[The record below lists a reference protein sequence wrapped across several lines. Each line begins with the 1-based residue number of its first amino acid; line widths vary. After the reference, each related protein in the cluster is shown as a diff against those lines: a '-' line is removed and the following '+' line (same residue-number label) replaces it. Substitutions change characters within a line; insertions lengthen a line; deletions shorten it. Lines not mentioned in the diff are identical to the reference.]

1 MATFTLSGLLRRI
14 RGNYATIPNYLEME
28 LRYMDAGERGPKAPT
43 LGQGTPG
50 YHSHVIYIVMSS
62 ITTSIIVTPSR
73 RSVERTCD
81 DLAIV
86 VLVAVGLIASLTFR
100 DYGLGW
106 DDYTHAEYAD
116 LLLRM
121 YGSGFKDTGALSFA
135 NLYMYGGGFDMAAAL
150 LHKVIPLELFETR
163 RLLGAI
169 VGLIGLAV
177 TWRLGRRVGGPLAGL
192 AALLLLALCPT
203 FYGHMFMNPKDAP
216 FAVAMVI
223 LTLGLVRLAE
233 EYPQPSPRTIL
244 IVGLGAGLSIGSRI
258 LGGLGLIYAL
268 VGFVPLLAAE
278 VRNQGAREATR
289 RFIHV
294 AYVLLP
300 SLILGYLIMGLIW
313 PWSIMEPGNPFGA
326 LNYFSHFFEKPWK
339 EMFDGALVSVP
350 DMPWSYLPTL
360 FALQLPE
367 VLLGLAI
374 VGAVGA
380 LVALTRGDVPARRK
394 TILLIV
400 TLAATLPLATAMAKR
415 PALYNGIR
423 HFIFVIPPMTVLA
436 GTAFAWGMDWLK
448 ENRRHWQPAAVAI
461 FAFGLLLPLSEM
473 IRLHPY
479 EYTHFNHIAGTVRG
493 ADDLYM
499 LDYWGLAL
507 KQASDGLREQ
517 LAERQEAAPAGRK
530 WKVAVCGPQRPA
542 QVALGPDFTI
552 GWDSHA
558 ADFAMTLG
566 EFYCKGLLAPV
577 MVEIKRDDVVF
588 ARVYD
593 IRGRS
598 ISSLLAIP
606 AP

>member
-1 MATFTLSGLLRRI
+1 
-14 RGNYATIPNYLEME
+14 
-28 LRYMDAGERGPKAPT
+28 
-43 LGQGTPG
+43 
-50 YHSHVIYIVMSS
+50 MSS
-62 ITTSIIVTPSR
+62 ITTSAIETPAR
-73 RSVERTCD
+73 RSVEKTCD
-81 DLAIV
+81 DLALLALGVIA
-86 VLVAVGLIASLTFR
+86 LVAGLTFR

-121 YGSGFKDTGALSFA
+121 YESGFKDTGALSFA

-150 LHKVIPLELFETR
+150 LHKIIPLELFETR
-163 RLLGAI
+163 RLLGAV
-169 VGLIGLAV
+169 VGVIGLAV
-177 TWRLGRRVGGPLAGL
+177 TWRLARRIGGPVAGL

-223 LTLGLVRLAE
+223 LIMGLVRLIE
-233 EYPQPSPRTIL
+233 EYPAPSPRTIL
-244 IVGLGAGLSIGSRI
+244 IVGFGAGLSIGCRV
-258 LGGLGLIYAL
+258 LGGLALIYA
-268 VGFVPLLAAE
+268 VIGFTPLWIE
-278 VRNQGAREATR
+278 EFRQQGPREAAH
-289 RFIHV
+289 RFAHV
-294 AYVLLP
+294 LYVLVPGLVF
-300 SLILGYLIMGLIW
+300 GYLVMGLIW
-313 PWSIMEPGNPFGA
+313 PWSIMEPGHPLEA
-326 LNYFSHFFEKPWK
+326 VTYFSHFFEKPWK

-367 VLLGLAI
+367 VLLVLLIA
-374 VGAVGA
+374 AVVTT
-380 LVALTRGDVPARRK
+380 LSSLSREEVPARRK
-394 TILLIV
+394 SIMLLLTVAAMLPLLIAIV
-400 TLAATLPLATAMAKR
+400 KR

-436 GTAFAWGMDWLK
+436 GVAFARGIEWLGK
-448 ENRRHWQPAAVAI
+448 NRRAWQPAAVAV
-461 FAFGLLLPLSEM
+461 FAFGLLLPLGEM

-479 EYTHFNHIAGTVRG
+479 QYTHFNHIAGTVRT
-493 ADDLYM
+493 ADNYFM

-517 LAERQEAAPAGRK
+517 LTERQEAPPQHRK

-552 GWDSHA
+552 GWDSNA

-566 EFYCKGLLAPV
+566 EFYCKGLNAPV

>member
-1 MATFTLSGLLRRI
+1 
-14 RGNYATIPNYLEME
+14 
-28 LRYMDAGERGPKAPT
+28 
-43 LGQGTPG
+43 
-50 YHSHVIYIVMSS
+50 MSS
-62 ITTSIIVTPSR
+62 ITTSAIDTPNR

-81 DLAIV
+81 DLAII
-86 VLVAVGLIASLTFR
+86 VLAAVGLIASLTFR

-163 RLLGAI
+163 RLLGAV
-169 VGLIGLAV
+169 VGVIGLAV
-177 TWRLGRRVGGPLAGL
+177 TWRLGCRVGGPLAGL

-203 FYGHMFMNPKDAP
+203 YYGHMFMNPKDAP

-223 LTLGLVRLAE
+223 LMLGLVRLAE
-233 EYPQPSPRTIL
+233 EYPSPSPRTIL
-244 IVGLGAGLSIGSRI
+244 IVGLGAGLSVGSRV
-258 LGGLGLIYAL
+258 LGGLALVYAL
-268 VGFVPLLAAE
+268 VGFVPLFLE
-278 VRNQGAREATR
+278 EIHTHNTREAAR

-294 AYVLLP
+294 VYVLLP
-300 SLILGYLIMGLIW
+300 GLVLGYLVMGLIW
-313 PWSIMEPGNPFGA
+313 PWSIMEPDNPFRA
-326 LNYFSHFFEKPWK
+326 LTYFSHFFEKPWK

-367 VLLGLAI
+367 VLLGLSI
-374 VGAVGA
+374 VAVAGTFMS
-380 LVALTRGDVPARRK
+380 LSRKDVPASRK
-394 TILLIV
+394 TVFLML
-400 TLAATLPLATAMAKR
+400 TLAATLPLVVAMVKR

-436 GTAFAWGMDWLK
+436 GVAFSWGMNWLK
-448 ENRRHWQPAAVAI
+448 ENRRSWQPAAVAV
-461 FAFGLLLPLSEM
+461 FSFGLLLPLAEM

-479 EYTHFNHIAGTVRG
+479 QYTHFNHIAGTVRG
-493 ADDLYM
+493 ADDLFM

-507 KQASDGLREQ
+507 KQASDGLRDE
-517 LAERQEAAPAGRK
+517 LIERQEAPPHGRK

-566 EFYCKGLLAPV
+566 EFYCKGLTAPV

>member
-1 MATFTLSGLLRRI
+1 
-14 RGNYATIPNYLEME
+14 
-28 LRYMDAGERGPKAPT
+28 
-43 LGQGTPG
+43 
-50 YHSHVIYIVMSS
+50 MSS
-62 ITTSIIVTPSR
+62 ITTSVIDTPSR

-81 DLAIV
+81 DLAIF
-86 VLVAVGLIASLTFR
+86 VLAAVALVASLTFR

-121 YGSGFKDTGALSFA
+121 YGSGFKDAGALSFA

-163 RLLGAI
+163 RLLGAA
-169 VGLIGLAV
+169 VGVIGLAV

-192 AALLLLALCPT
+192 VALLLLALCPT

-223 LTLGLVRLAE
+223 LMLGLVRLAE
-233 EYPQPSPRTIL
+233 EYPQPSPRTVL
-244 IVGLGAGLSIGSRI
+244 IVGLGAGLSIGSRV
-258 LGGLGLIYAL
+258 LGGLALVYAL
-268 VGFVPLLAAE
+268 VGFVPLFLE
-278 VRNQGAREATR
+278 EIHTHSAREAAHR
-289 RFIHV
+289 LLHV
-294 AYVLLP
+294 VYVLVP
-300 SLILGYLIMGLIW
+300 GLILGYLAMGLIW
-313 PWSIMEPGNPFGA
+313 PWSIMQPGNPLQA
-326 LNYFSHFFEKPWK
+326 VTYFSHFFEKPWK

-367 VLLGLAI
+367 VLLGLLTAGV
-374 VGAVGA
+374 VGTFMS
-380 LVALTRGDVPARRK
+380 LSRSDVPGRRK
-394 TILLIV
+394 TILLML
-400 TLAATLPLATAMAKR
+400 TLAATLPLLIAMLKR

-436 GTAFAWGMDWLK
+436 GTAFARGMTWLK
-448 ENRRHWQPAAVAI
+448 ENRRSWQPAAMAV
-461 FAFGLLLPLSEM
+461 FSFGLLLPLGEM

-479 EYTHFNHIAGTVRG
+479 QYTHFNHIAGTVRA

-507 KQASDGLREQ
+507 KQASDGLREEIN
-517 LAERQEAAPAGRK
+517 ERQEVPPHGRK

-566 EFYCKGLLAPV
+566 EFYCKGLTAPV
-577 MVEIKRDDVVF
+577 LVEIKRDDVVF

-598 ISSLLAIP
+598 ISSLLSIP

>member
-1 MATFTLSGLLRRI
+1 
-14 RGNYATIPNYLEME
+14 
-28 LRYMDAGERGPKAPT
+28 
-43 LGQGTPG
+43 
-50 YHSHVIYIVMSS
+50 MSS
-62 ITTSIIVTPSR
+62 ITTSAIDTPAR
-73 RSVERTCD
+73 RSVEKTCD
-81 DLAIV
+81 DLALIV
-86 VLVAVGLIASLTFR
+86 LGAVALIAGLTFR

-163 RLLGAI
+163 RLVGAI
-169 VGLIGLAV
+169 VGVIGLAV
-177 TWRLGRRVGGPLAGL
+177 TWRLARRVGGPVAGL

-223 LTLGLVRLAE
+223 LILGLVRLVE
-233 EYPQPSPRTIL
+233 EYPAPSPRTIL
-244 IVGLGAGLSIGSRI
+244 IVGLGAGLSIGCRV
-258 LGGLGLIYAL
+258 LGGLAL
-268 VGFVPLLAAE
+268 VYAVVGFLPLGIE
-278 VRNQGAREATR
+278 EFRKQGAREATH
-289 RFIHV
+289 RFAHV
-294 AYVLLP
+294 VYVLLP
-300 SLILGYLIMGLIW
+300 GLVFGYLVMGLIW
-313 PWSIMEPGNPFGA
+313 PWSIMEPGHPLEA
-326 LNYFSHFFEKPWK
+326 VTYFSHFFEKPWK

-367 VLLGLAI
+367 VLLFLLIA
-374 VGAVGA
+374 AV
-380 LVALTRGDVPARRK
+380 VITLTSLSRDDVPAKRK
-394 TILLIV
+394 TIMLML
-400 TLAATLPLATAMAKR
+400 TLAAMLPLVIAMVKR

-436 GTAFAWGMDWLK
+436 GVAFARGMDWLG
-448 ENRRHWQPAAVAI
+448 EQRRAWQPAAVAV

-479 EYTHFNHIAGTVRG
+479 QYTHFNHIAGTVRT
-493 ADDLYM
+493 ADNYFM

-517 LAERQEAAPAGRK
+517 LAERQEVPPQNRK

-552 GWDSHA
+552 GWDSNA

-566 EFYCKGLLAPV
+566 EFYCKGLAAPV

>member
-1 MATFTLSGLLRRI
+1 
-14 RGNYATIPNYLEME
+14 
-28 LRYMDAGERGPKAPT
+28 
-43 LGQGTPG
+43 
-50 YHSHVIYIVMSS
+50 MSS
-62 ITTSIIVTPSR
+62 ITTLALDTPSR
-73 RSVERTCD
+73 RSIERTCD
-81 DLAIV
+81 DAAIL
-86 VLVAVGLIASLTFR
+86 VLVAVGLVASFTFR

-121 YGSGFKDTGALSFA
+121 YGSGFRDTAALSFA

-169 VGLIGLAV
+169 VGIIGLAV
-177 TWRLGRRVGGPLAGL
+177 TWRLARRIGGARAGL

-203 FYGHMFMNPKDAP
+203 FYGHIFMNPKDAP

-223 LTLGLVRLAE
+223 LMLGLVRLAE
-233 EYPQPSPRTIL
+233 EYPHPSPRTVL
-244 IVGLGAGLSIGSRI
+244 IAGLGAGLSIGSRI
-258 LGGLGLIYAL
+258 LGGLALIYAL
-268 VGFVPLLAAE
+268 AGFVPMLIE
-278 VRNQGAREATR
+278 EIRTHGTREAAR
-289 RFIHV
+289 RFV
-294 AYVLLP
+294 QMTYSLLP
-300 SLILGYLIMGLIW
+300 GLILGYLIMGLIW
-313 PWSIMEPGNPFGA
+313 PWSIMEPGHPFQA
-326 LNYFSHFFEKPWK
+326 ATYFSHFFEKPWK
-339 EMFDGALVSVP
+339 EMFDGAIVSVP

-367 VLLGLAI
+367 ILLALTIAAI
-374 VGAVGA
+374 VATILA
-380 LVALTRGDVPARRK
+380 LPRSDVPARRK
-394 TILLIV
+394 AILVML
-400 TLAATLPLATAMAKR
+400 TLAALLPIAIAILKR

-436 GTAFAWGMDWLK
+436 GVAFARAMDWLK
-448 ENRRHWQPAAVAI
+448 ENRRSWQPVALAA
-461 FAFGLLLPLSEM
+461 FAFGLLLPLGEM

-479 EYTHFNHIAGTVRG
+479 QYTHFNHIAGTVRG
-493 ADDLYM
+493 ADDRYM

-507 KQASDGLREQ
+507 KQASDNLRET
-517 LAERQEAAPAGRK
+517 LDEKHETPPHGRK

-542 QVALGPDFTI
+542 QVALGTDFTI

-566 EFYCKGLLAPV
+566 EFYCKGLTAPV

-598 ISSLLAIP
+598 ISSLLSIP
-606 AP
+606 PP

>member
-1 MATFTLSGLLRRI
+1 MT
-14 RGNYATIPNYLEME
+14 
-28 LRYMDAGERGPKAPT
+28 
-43 LGQGTPG
+43 
-50 YHSHVIYIVMSS
+50 S
-62 ITTSIIVTPSR
+62 ITTSVIDTPLR

-81 DLAIV
+81 DLAML
-86 VLVAVGLIASLTFR
+86 VLAAVAVIAGLTFR

-121 YGSGFKDTGALSFA
+121 FGSGFKDTAALSFA
-135 NLYMYGGGFDMAAAL
+135 NLYMYGGGFDMVAAL

-169 VGLIGLAV
+169 VGVIGLAV
-177 TWRLGRRVGGPLAGL
+177 TWRLGRRIGGPLAGL
-192 AALLLLALCPT
+192 ASLLLLALCPI

-216 FAVAMVI
+216 FAVAMII
-223 LTLGLVRLAE
+223 LMLGLVRLAE
-233 EYPQPSPRTIL
+233 EYPQPSPRTVL
-244 IVGLGAGLSIGSRI
+244 IVGLGAGLSLGCRI
-258 LGGLGLIYAL
+258 LGGLAL
-268 VGFVPLLAAE
+268 VYAVLGFIPLFLE
-278 VRNQGAREATR
+278 ELRTEGLRETVR
-289 RFIHV
+289 RFAHV
-294 AYVLLP
+294 VYVLLP
-300 SLILGYLIMGLIW
+300 GLVLGYLVMGLIW
-313 PWSIMEPGNPFGA
+313 PWSIMEPGNPFEA
-326 LNYFSHFFEKPWK
+326 LTYFSHFFEKPWK
-339 EMFDGALVSVP
+339 EMFDGAIVSVP

-367 VLLGLAI
+367 VMLVLTA
-374 VGAVGA
+374 GAVFSTFA
-380 LVALTRGDVPARRK
+380 MLPRRGVPARRK
-394 TILLIV
+394 TILLML
-400 TLAATLPLATAMAKR
+400 TLAATLPLVIAMVKR

-423 HFIFVIPPMTVLA
+423 HFVFVIPPMAVL
-436 GTAFAWGMDWLK
+436 GGVAFAWAMERLRA
-448 ENRRHWQPAAVAI
+448 NHRTWQPVVLAT
-461 FAFGLLLPLSEM
+461 FCFGLALSLAEM

-479 EYTHFNHIAGTVRG
+479 QYTHFNHIAGTVRG
-493 ADDLYM
+493 ADDRFM

-517 LAERQEAAPAGRK
+517 LVERQEVPPSNRK

-552 GWDSHA
+552 GWDSNA

-566 EFYCKGLLAPV
+566 EFYCKGLTAPV

-593 IRGRS
+593 IRGRG
-598 ISSLLAIP
+598 ISSLLSIP

>member
-1 MATFTLSGLLRRI
+1 
-14 RGNYATIPNYLEME
+14 
-28 LRYMDAGERGPKAPT
+28 
-43 LGQGTPG
+43 
-50 YHSHVIYIVMSS
+50 MSS
-62 ITTSIIVTPSR
+62 ITTSAAVTPSR

-81 DLAIV
+81 DLAIL
-86 VLVAVGLIASLTFR
+86 VLAAVGLIASLTFR

-121 YGSGFKDTGALSFA
+121 YGSGFTNTDALSFA

-150 LHKVIPLELFETR
+150 LHKIIPLELFETR
-163 RLLGAI
+163 RLLGAV
-169 VGLIGLAV
+169 VGVIGLAV

-216 FAVAMVI
+216 FAVAMAV
-223 LTLGLVRLAE
+223 LMLGLVRLAG
-233 EYPQPSPRTIL
+233 EYPSPSPRTVL

-258 LGGLGLIYAL
+258 LGGLALVYAM
-268 VGFVPLLAAE
+268 VGFVPLLLE
-278 VRNQGAREATR
+278 EIRTHGAREAIR
-289 RFIHV
+289 RFV
-294 AYVLLP
+294 GLLYVLLP
-300 SLILGYLIMGLIW
+300 GLILGYLVMGLFW
-313 PWSIMEPGNPFGA
+313 PWSIMEPGNPFQA
-326 LNYFSHFFEKPWK
+326 LTYFSHFFEKPWK

-367 VLLGLAI
+367 VLLGLSIAGV
-374 VGAVGA
+374 VGTFMA
-380 LVALTRGDVPARRK
+380 LPRSDVSARRK
-394 TILLIV
+394 TILLML
-400 TLAATLPLATAMAKR
+400 TSAATLPLIVAMVKR

-423 HFIFVIPPMTVLA
+423 HFIFVIPPMAVLA
-436 GTAFAWGMDWLK
+436 GNAFAWGMTWLK
-448 ENRRHWQPAAVAI
+448 EHRRHWQPAAMAA
-461 FAFGLLLPLSEM
+461 FAFGLLLPVGEM

-479 EYTHFNHIAGTVRG
+479 QYTHFNYIAGTVRG
-493 ADDLYM
+493 ADYRYM

-507 KQASDGLREQ
+507 KQASDGLREE
-517 LAERQEAAPAGRK
+517 LAERQETPPNGRK
-530 WKVAVCGPQRPA
+530 WTVAVCGPQRPA

-566 EFYCKGLLAPV
+566 EFYCKGLTAPV

>member
-1 MATFTLSGLLRRI
+1 
-14 RGNYATIPNYLEME
+14 
-28 LRYMDAGERGPKAPT
+28 
-43 LGQGTPG
+43 
-50 YHSHVIYIVMSS
+50 MSA
-62 ITTSIIVTPSR
+62 ITTSAIEAPTR
-73 RSVERTCD
+73 RSVERTYD
-81 DLAIV
+81 DLAFF
-86 VLVAVGLIASLTFR
+86 VLAAVGLIAGLTFR

-121 YGSGFKDTGALSFA
+121 YGSGFRDTGALSFA

-150 LHKVIPLELFETR
+150 LHKILPLELFETR
-163 RLLGAI
+163 RLLGAS

-177 TWRLGRRVGGPLAGL
+177 TWRLARRIGGPLAGL

-216 FAVAMVI
+216 FAVAMII
-223 LTLGLVRLAE
+223 LMMGLVRLAG
-233 EYPQPSPRTIL
+233 EYPAPSPRTVL
-244 IVGLGAGLSIGSRI
+244 IVGLGAGLSIGSRV
-258 LGGLGLIYAL
+258 LGGMALLYAL
-268 VGFVPLLAAE
+268 IGFMPLFLE
-278 VRNQGAREATR
+278 EIRTQGKREALR
-289 RFIHV
+289 RLLHLV
-294 AYVLLP
+294 YVLLP
-300 SLILGYLIMGLIW
+300 GLVLGYLIMGLIW
-313 PWSIMEPGNPFGA
+313 PWSIIEPGHPFQA
-326 LNYFSHFFEKPWK
+326 VTYFSHFFEKPWK

-367 VLLGLAI
+367 VLL
-374 VGAVGA
+374 A
-380 LVALTRGDVPARRK
+380 LFAAGVIGTFMALTRGNVPARRK
-394 TILLIV
+394 TIFLML
-400 TLAATLPLATAMAKR
+400 TLAGTLPLVIAMVKR

-423 HFIFVIPPMTVLA
+423 HFIFVIPPMAVLA
-436 GTAFAWGMDWLK
+436 GVAFANGMNWLK
-448 ENRRHWQPAAVAI
+448 DNRVSWQPVALAI
-461 FAFGLLLPLSEM
+461 FTFGLMLPLAEM

-479 EYTHFNHIAGTVRG
+479 QYTHFNYIAGTVRG
-493 ADDLYM
+493 ADARFM
-499 LDYWGLAL
+499 LDYWGLAF
-507 KQASDGLREQ
+507 KQASDSLREQ
-517 LAERQEAAPAGRK
+517 LAERQEVPPRGRK

-566 EFYCKGLLAPV
+566 EFYCKGLTAPL
-577 MVEIKRDDVVF
+577 MVEIRRDDVVF

-598 ISSLLAIP
+598 ISSLLSIP

>member
-1 MATFTLSGLLRRI
+1 
-14 RGNYATIPNYLEME
+14 
-28 LRYMDAGERGPKAPT
+28 
-43 LGQGTPG
+43 
-50 YHSHVIYIVMSS
+50 MSS
-62 ITTSIIVTPSR
+62 ITTSAIETPSR
-73 RSVERTCD
+73 RSVERTFD
-81 DLAIV
+81 DLALC
-86 VLVAVGLIASLTFR
+86 VLLAVGLIAGLTFR

-116 LLLRM
+116 LLLKM

-169 VGLIGLAV
+169 VGVIGLAV

-192 AALLLLALCPT
+192 VALLLLALCPT

-216 FAVAMVI
+216 FAVAMAV
-223 LTLGLVRLAE
+223 LMLGLVRLAE
-233 EYPQPSPRTIL
+233 EYPQASPRTIL
-244 IVGLGAGLSIGSRI
+244 IIGLGSGLSIGSRI
-258 LGGLGLIYAL
+258 LGGLALVYAL
-268 VGFVPLLAAE
+268 IGFLPLFIEE
-278 VRNQGAREATR
+278 VRKQGARAAIG
-289 RFIHV
+289 RFVHV
-294 AYVLLP
+294 LYTLLP
-300 SLILGYLIMGLIW
+300 GLVLGYLIMGLIW
-313 PWSIMEPGNPFGA
+313 PWSIIELGNPFHA
-326 LNYFSHFFEKPWK
+326 LTYFSHFFEKPWK

-367 VLLGLAI
+367 VLLVLSLAGVVGTFI
-374 VGAVGA
+374 V
-380 LVALTRGDVPARRK
+380 LPRSDVTARRM
-394 TILLIV
+394 TILLML
-400 TLAATLPLATAMAKR
+400 TLAAAMPIAIAIVKR

-436 GTAFAWGMDWLK
+436 GLTFEWIMRWLK
-448 ENRRHWQPAAVAI
+448 DNRRSWQPAVLAV
-461 FAFGLLLPLSEM
+461 FVFGLLLPLGEM

-479 EYTHFNHIAGTVRG
+479 QYTHFNHLAGTVRG
-493 ADDLYM
+493 ADDRFM
-499 LDYWGLAL
+499 LDYWGLAF
-507 KQASDGLREQ
+507 KQASDDLRDQ
-517 LAERQEAAPAGRK
+517 LEEKHEVPPKGRK

-566 EFYCKGLLAPV
+566 EFYCKGLSAPV

-598 ISSLLAIP
+598 ISSLLSIP

>member
-1 MATFTLSGLLRRI
+1 
-14 RGNYATIPNYLEME
+14 
-28 LRYMDAGERGPKAPT
+28 
-43 LGQGTPG
+43 
-50 YHSHVIYIVMSS
+50 MSS
-62 ITTSIIVTPSR
+62 ITTSTIDTPTR

-81 DLAIV
+81 DLALIV
-86 VLVAVGLIASLTFR
+86 LAAVGLVASLTFR

-121 YGSGFKDTGALSFA
+121 YGSGFKDTSALSFA

-150 LHKVIPLELFETR
+150 LHKFIPLELFETR
-163 RLLGAI
+163 RLLGAV

-192 AALLLLALCPT
+192 VALLLLLLCPT
-203 FYGHMFMNPKDAP
+203 YYGHMFMNPKDAP

-223 LTLGLVRLAE
+223 LMLGLVRLAE
-233 EYPQPSPRTIL
+233 EYPAPSPRTIL
-244 IVGLGAGLSIGSRI
+244 IVGVGAGLSLGSRV
-258 LGGLGLIYAL
+258 LGGLALVYAV
-268 VGFVPLLAAE
+268 VGFVPLFLEEA
-278 VRNQGAREATR
+278 RTYGARGAAK
-289 RFIHV
+289 RFGHV
-294 AYVLLP
+294 VYVLLP
-300 SLILGYLIMGLIW
+300 SLVLGYLIMGLIW
-313 PWSIMEPGNPFGA
+313 PWSVIELGNPFRA
-326 LNYFSHFFEKPWK
+326 LTYFSCFFEKPWK

-367 VLLGLAI
+367 VLLALFIAG
-374 VGAVGA
+374 VGGT
-380 LVALTRGDVPARRK
+380 LVSLSRRDVSARRK
-394 TILLIV
+394 TILLML
-400 TLAATLPLATAMAKR
+400 TSAATLPLLIAIVKR

-436 GTAFAWGMDWLK
+436 GVAFASGMNWLK
-448 ENRRHWQPAAVAI
+448 ENRRSWQPAAVAV
-461 FAFGLLLPLSEM
+461 FTFGLLLPLSEM

-479 EYTHFNHIAGTVRG
+479 QYTHFNHIAGTVRA

-499 LDYWGLAL
+499 LDYWGLAF
-507 KQASDGLREQ
+507 KQASDGLRDE
-517 LAERQEAAPAGRK
+517 LAERQESPPLGRK

-566 EFYCKGLLAPV
+566 EFYCKGLTAPV

>member
-1 MATFTLSGLLRRI
+1 
-14 RGNYATIPNYLEME
+14 
-28 LRYMDAGERGPKAPT
+28 
-43 LGQGTPG
+43 
-50 YHSHVIYIVMSS
+50 MSS
-62 ITTSIIVTPSR
+62 ITTSAIDTPAR

-81 DLAIV
+81 DLAV
-86 VLVAVGLIASLTFR
+86 FVLAVVAVVAGLTFR

-121 YGSGFKDTGALSFA
+121 FGSGFKDTGALSFA

-169 VGLIGLAV
+169 VGVIGLAV

-192 AALLLLALCPT
+192 ATLLLLALCPI

-223 LTLGLVRLAE
+223 LMMGLVRLAE

-258 LGGLGLIYAL
+258 LGGLALIYAL
-268 VGFVPLLAAE
+268 VGFVPLFVHGIRSL
-278 VRNQGAREATR
+278 GTREALH
-289 RFIHV
+289 RFVHV
-294 AYVLLP
+294 LYVLLP
-300 SLILGYLIMGLIW
+300 GLVLGYLIMGLIW
-313 PWSIMEPGNPFGA
+313 PWSIIEPDNPFHA
-326 LNYFSHFFEKPWK
+326 LTYFSHFFEKPWK

-367 VLLGLAI
+367 VLLALAI
-374 VGAVGA
+374 AGVIGTFVV
-380 LVALTRGDVPARRK
+380 LPRGDVTARRK
-394 TILLIV
+394 TILLML
-400 TLAATLPLATAMAKR
+400 TLAATLPLEVAIVKR

-436 GTAFAWGMDWLK
+436 GLAFAWAMNWLK
-448 ENRRHWQPAAVAI
+448 ENRRSWQPAAVAV
-461 FAFGLLLPLSEM
+461 FSFGLLLSLGEM

-479 EYTHFNHIAGTVRG
+479 QYTHFNHIAGTVRA
-493 ADDLYM
+493 ADDRYM

-517 LAERQEAAPAGRK
+517 LDEKQELPPKGRK

-566 EFYCKGLLAPV
+566 EFYCKGLTAPV

>member
-1 MATFTLSGLLRRI
+1 
-14 RGNYATIPNYLEME
+14 
-28 LRYMDAGERGPKAPT
+28 
-43 LGQGTPG
+43 
-50 YHSHVIYIVMSS
+50 MSS
-62 ITTSIIVTPSR
+62 ITTSGIDLPLR

-81 DLAIV
+81 DLAIFVLAV
-86 VLVAVGLIASLTFR
+86 VSLIAGFTFR

-135 NLYMYGGGFDMAAAL
+135 NLFMYGGGFDMAAAL
-150 LHKVIPLELFETR
+150 LHKIIPLELFETR

-169 VGLIGLAV
+169 VGVIGLAV
-177 TWRLGRRVGGPLAGL
+177 TWRLGRRIGGPLAGL

-223 LTLGLVRLAE
+223 LMLGLVRLAE
-233 EYPQPSPRTIL
+233 EYPSPSPRTIL

-258 LGGLGLIYAL
+258 LGGLALLYA
-268 VGFVPLLAAE
+268 VIGFVPLIVDDA
-278 VRNQGAREATR
+278 RSHGARQAAH
-289 RFIHV
+289 RFAHV
-294 AYVLLP
+294 VQVLLP
-300 SLILGYLIMGLIW
+300 GLILGYLVMGLIW
-313 PWSIMEPGNPFGA
+313 PWSIMEPGNPFHA
-326 LNYFSHFFEKPWK
+326 LTYFSHFFEKPWK

-367 VLLGLAI
+367 VLLGLGIAGVVI
-374 VGAVGA
+374 
-380 LVALTRGDVPARRK
+380 ALTSLSRTDTAPRRK
-394 TILLIV
+394 TILLMLM
-400 TLAATLPLATAMAKR
+400 LATTLPLLVAMVKR

-423 HFIFVIPPMTVLA
+423 HFIFVIPPMTVL
-436 GTAFAWGMDWLK
+436 GGLAFARLMDWLRV
-448 ENRRHWQPAAVAI
+448 NHRGAQAAALAV
-461 FAFGLLLPLSEM
+461 FLFGLMLPLAEM

-479 EYTHFNHIAGTVRG
+479 QYAHFNYIAGTVRA
-493 ADDLYM
+493 ADDRYM

-507 KQASDGLREQ
+507 KQASDALRDEIV
-517 LAERQEAAPAGRK
+517 ERQEAPPRGRK

-552 GWDSHA
+552 GWDSHS

-566 EFYCKGLLAPV
+566 EFYCKGLAAPLIA
-577 MVEIKRDDVVF
+577 EIKRDDVVF

>member
-1 MATFTLSGLLRRI
+1 
-14 RGNYATIPNYLEME
+14 
-28 LRYMDAGERGPKAPT
+28 
-43 LGQGTPG
+43 
-50 YHSHVIYIVMSS
+50 MSS
-62 ITTSIIVTPSR
+62 ITTSAIDTPAR
-73 RSVERTCD
+73 RSVEQTCD
-81 DLAIV
+81 DLALV
-86 VLVAVGLIASLTFR
+86 VLGAVALIAGLTFR

-116 LLLRM
+116 LLLKM
-121 YGSGFKDTGALSFA
+121 YGSGFRDTGALSFA

-169 VGLIGLAV
+169 VGVIGLAV

-192 AALLLLALCPT
+192 ATLLLLALCPT

-223 LTLGLVRLAE
+223 LIMGLVRLVE
-233 EYPQPSPRTIL
+233 EYPAPSPRTIL
-244 IVGLGAGLSIGSRI
+244 ILGFGAGLSIGCRI
-258 LGGLGLIYAL
+258 LGGLALVYAL
-268 VGFVPLLAAE
+268 VGFMPLLLDE
-278 VRNQGAREATR
+278 FHTQGPREAAH
-289 RFIHV
+289 RFAHV
-294 AYVLLP
+294 VYVLLP
-300 SLILGYLIMGLIW
+300 GLVFGYLVMGLIW
-313 PWSIMEPGNPFGA
+313 PWSIMEPGHPFEA
-326 LNYFSHFFEKPWK
+326 LTYFSHFFEKPWK

-367 VLLGLAI
+367 VLLALLIAS
-374 VGAVGA
+374 VVGA
-380 LVALTRGDVPARRK
+380 LMSMSRTDVSARRK
-394 TILLIV
+394 TILLML
-400 TLAATLPLATAMAKR
+400 TLAATLPLVIAMVKR

-423 HFIFVIPPMTVLA
+423 HFIFVIPAMTVLA
-436 GTAFAWGMDWLK
+436 GLAFANGMNWLGQK
-448 ENRRHWQPAAVAI
+448 RRSWQPVAVAV
-461 FAFGLLLPLSEM
+461 FAFGLLLPLGEM

-479 EYTHFNHIAGTVRG
+479 QYTHFNHIAGTVRA
-493 ADDLYM
+493 ADNFFM

-517 LAERQEAAPAGRK
+517 LTERQEVPPHNSK

-552 GWDSHA
+552 GWDSQS

-566 EFYCKGLLAPV
+566 EFYCKGLTAPV
-577 MVEIKRDDVVF
+577 MVEIRRDDVVF

-606 AP
+606 APQ

>member
-1 MATFTLSGLLRRI
+1 MT
-14 RGNYATIPNYLEME
+14 
-28 LRYMDAGERGPKAPT
+28 
-43 LGQGTPG
+43 
-50 YHSHVIYIVMSS
+50 S
-62 ITTSIIVTPSR
+62 ITTSAIDTPER
-73 RSVERTCD
+73 RSVDRTCD
-81 DLAIV
+81 DLAML
-86 VLVAVGLIASLTFR
+86 VLAAVAVIAGLTFR

-121 YGSGFKDTGALSFA
+121 YGSGFKDTAALSFA
-135 NLYMYGGGFDMAAAL
+135 NLYMYGGGFDMVAAL

-163 RLLGAI
+163 RLVGAI
-169 VGLIGLAV
+169 VGVIGLAV

-192 AALLLLALCPT
+192 ASLLLLALCPI

-216 FAVAMVI
+216 FAVAMIV
-223 LTLGLVRLAE
+223 LMLGLVRLAE
-233 EYPQPSPRTIL
+233 EYPQPTPRTIF

-258 LGGLGLIYAL
+258 LGGLALVYAL
-268 VGFVPLLAAE
+268 IAFVPLFLE
-278 VRNQGAREATR
+278 ELHVEGAREAVR
-289 RFIHV
+289 RFAHV
-294 AYVLLP
+294 IYVLLP
-300 SLILGYLIMGLIW
+300 GLLFGYLVMGLIW
-313 PWSIMEPGNPFGA
+313 PWSIMEPGNPFQA
-326 LNYFSHFFEKPWK
+326 LTYFSHFFEKPWK
-339 EMFDGALVSVP
+339 EMFDGAIVSVP

-367 VLLGLAI
+367 VLLVLMI
-374 VGAVGA
+374 GAVVGTFA
-380 LVALTRGDVPARRK
+380 ILPRSRVPARRK
-394 TILLIV
+394 TILLMR
-400 TLAATLPLATAMAKR
+400 TLAATLPLAIAMVKR

-423 HFIFVIPPMTVLA
+423 HFVFVIPPMAVL
-436 GTAFAWGMDWLK
+436 GGIAFAWIMERLR
-448 ENRRHWQPAAVAI
+448 EHHRAWQPVVLAV
-461 FAFGLLLPLSEM
+461 FCFGLALPLAEM

-479 EYTHFNHIAGTVRG
+479 QYTHFNYIAGTVRG
-493 ADDLYM
+493 ADDRFM

-517 LAERQEAAPAGRK
+517 LVERQEVPPRGRK

-566 EFYCKGLLAPV
+566 EFYCKGLNAPV

-598 ISSLLAIP
+598 ISSLLSIP

>member
-1 MATFTLSGLLRRI
+1 
-14 RGNYATIPNYLEME
+14 
-28 LRYMDAGERGPKAPT
+28 
-43 LGQGTPG
+43 
-50 YHSHVIYIVMSS
+50 MSS
-62 ITTSIIVTPSR
+62 ITTSAIETPAR

-81 DLAIV
+81 DLALLVLAV
-86 VLVAVGLIASLTFR
+86 VALIAGLTFH

-121 YGSGFKDTGALSFA
+121 YGSGFKDAGALSFA
-135 NLYMYGGGFDMAAAL
+135 NLYMYGGGFDMVAAL

-163 RLLGAI
+163 RLVGAI
-169 VGLIGLAV
+169 VGVIGLAV
-177 TWRLGRRVGGPLAGL
+177 TWRLGRRVGGPIAGL
-192 AALLLLALCPT
+192 AALLLLALCPIY
-203 FYGHMFMNPKDAP
+203 YGHMFMNPKDAP

-223 LTLGLVRLAE
+223 LMMGLVRLAE
-233 EYPQPSPRTIL
+233 EYPQPTPRTIL
-244 IVGLGAGLSIGSRI
+244 IVGMGAGLSLGSRV
-258 LGGLGLIYAL
+258 LGGLALVYAL
-268 VGFVPLLAAE
+268 AGFVPLMIQE
-278 VRNQGAREATR
+278 FRSQGAREAIH

-294 AYVLLP
+294 LYVLLP
-300 SLILGYLIMGLIW
+300 GLVLGYLIMGLIW
-313 PWSIMEPGNPFGA
+313 PWSIIQFDNPFHA
-326 LNYFSHFFEKPWK
+326 LTYFSHFFEKPWK

-367 VLLGLAI
+367 VLLALL
-374 VGAVGA
+374 GAGIIGTFVVLPRA
-380 LVALTRGDVPARRK
+380 DVTARRK
-394 TILLIV
+394 TILLMLM
-400 TLAATLPLATAMAKR
+400 LAATLPIAIAMVKR

-423 HFIFVIPPMTVLA
+423 HFVFVIPPMAILGGVSFAWIMNWLGNNRRSWQPVVLA
-436 GTAFAWGMDWLK
+436 VF
-448 ENRRHWQPAAVAI
+448 I
-461 FAFGLLLPLSEM
+461 FGLLLPLGEM

-479 EYTHFNHIAGTVRG
+479 QYTHFNHIAGTVRG
-493 ADDLYM
+493 ADARFM
-499 LDYWGLAL
+499 LDYWGLAF

-517 LAERQEAAPAGRK
+517 LDERQEVPPQGRK

-542 QVALGPDFTI
+542 QVALGSDFTI

-566 EFYCKGLLAPV
+566 EFYCKGLSAPV

-593 IRGRS
+593 IRGKS
-598 ISSLLAIP
+598 ISSLLSIP

>member
-1 MATFTLSGLLRRI
+1 
-14 RGNYATIPNYLEME
+14 
-28 LRYMDAGERGPKAPT
+28 
-43 LGQGTPG
+43 
-50 YHSHVIYIVMSS
+50 MSS
-62 ITTSIIVTPSR
+62 ITTSGIDLPLR

-81 DLAIV
+81 DLAILVLAV
-86 VLVAVGLIASLTFR
+86 VSLIASFTFR

-116 LLLRM
+116 LLLSM

-150 LHKVIPLELFETR
+150 LHKIIPLELFETR
-163 RLLGAI
+163 RLLGAV
-169 VGLIGLAV
+169 VGVIGLAV
-177 TWRLGRRVGGPLAGL
+177 TWRLGRRVAGPLAGL
-192 AALLLLALCPT
+192 SALLLLTLCPT

-223 LTLGLVRLAE
+223 LMLGLVRLAE
-233 EYPQPSPRTIL
+233 EYPSPSPRTIL
-244 IVGLGAGLSIGSRI
+244 IIGLGAGLSIGSRI
-258 LGGLGLIYAL
+258 LGGLALLYA
-268 VGFVPLLAAE
+268 VIGFVPLIVAE
-278 VRNQGAREATR
+278 VRSHGTRETAH
-289 RFIHV
+289 RFAHV
-294 AYVLLP
+294 VHVLLP
-300 SLILGYLIMGLIW
+300 GLILGYLVMGLIW
-313 PWSIMEPGNPFGA
+313 PWSIMEPGNPFHA
-326 LNYFSHFFEKPWK
+326 LTYFSHFFEKPWK

-367 VLLGLAI
+367 VLLGLGIAGVVIAI
-374 VGAVGA
+374 MS
-380 LVALTRGDVPARRK
+380 LSRTDISPRRK
-394 TILLIV
+394 TILLML
-400 TLAATLPLATAMAKR
+400 TLAATLPLLVAIVKR

-423 HFIFVIPPMTVLA
+423 HFIFVIPSMTVL
-436 GTAFAWGMDWLK
+436 GGVAFTWLMDWLRV
-448 ENRRHWQPAAVAI
+448 NHRGAQAAALAV
-461 FAFGLLLPLSEM
+461 FLFGLMLPLAEM

-479 EYTHFNHIAGTVRG
+479 QYAHFNYIAGTVRA
-493 ADDLYM
+493 ADDRYM

-507 KQASDGLREQ
+507 KQASDALREEII
-517 LAERQEAAPAGRK
+517 ERQEAPPHGRK

-552 GWDSHA
+552 GWDSHS

-566 EFYCKGLLAPV
+566 EFYCKGLAAPLIA
-577 MVEIKRDDVVF
+577 EIKRDDVVF

>member
-1 MATFTLSGLLRRI
+1 
-14 RGNYATIPNYLEME
+14 
-28 LRYMDAGERGPKAPT
+28 
-43 LGQGTPG
+43 
-50 YHSHVIYIVMSS
+50 MSS
-62 ITTSIIVTPSR
+62 ITTSVIDTPAR

-81 DLAIV
+81 DLALFVLGVVAIV
-86 VLVAVGLIASLTFR
+86 AGLTFR

-106 DDYTHAEYAD
+106 DDYTHAEYAE

-121 YGSGFKDTGALSFA
+121 YGTGFKDQAALSFA

-150 LHKVIPLELFETR
+150 LHKIIPLELFETR
-163 RLLGAI
+163 RLLGAV
-169 VGLIGLAV
+169 VGLVGLAV
-177 TWRLGRRVGGPLAGL
+177 TWRLARRVGGPLAGL

-203 FYGHMFMNPKDAP
+203 FYGHMFMNPKDTP
-216 FAVAMVI
+216 FAVSMVV
-223 LTLGLVRLAE
+223 LMLGLVRLAE
-233 EYPQPSPRTIL
+233 EYPQPSPRTVL
-244 IVGLGAGLSIGSRI
+244 IVGIGAGLAIGCRV
-258 LGGLGLIYAL
+258 LGGLALIYATI
-268 VGFVPLLAAE
+268 GFLPLFAQE
-278 VRNQGAREATR
+278 VRSHGGREAAH
-289 RFIHV
+289 RFAHV
-294 AYVLLP
+294 IYVLLP
-300 SLILGYLIMGLIW
+300 GLVFGYLVMGLVW
-313 PWSIMEPGNPFGA
+313 PWSIMEPANPLHA
-326 LNYFSHFFEKPWK
+326 LTYFSHFFEKPWK

-367 VLLGLAI
+367 VLLGL
-374 VGAVGA
+374 
-380 LVALTRGDVPARRK
+380 LTFGIAGTFTLLSRKDVDSRRK
-394 TILLIV
+394 SILLML
-400 TLAATLPLATAMAKR
+400 TLAATLPLVIAMVKR

-423 HFIFVIPPMTVLA
+423 HFIFVIPAMTVLA
-436 GTAFAWGMDWLK
+436 GVAFAWVMGWLGEK
-448 ENRRHWQPAAVAI
+448 RRSWQPVAVAVL
-461 FAFGLLLPLSEM
+461 AFGLLLPLGEM

-479 EYTHFNHIAGTVRG
+479 QYTHFNHIAGTVRT
-493 ADDLYM
+493 ADNLFM

-517 LAERQEAAPAGRK
+517 LDERQEAPPQGRK

-542 QVALGPDFTI
+542 QVALGPDFAI
-552 GWDSHA
+552 GWDSNA

-566 EFYCKGLLAPV
+566 EFYCKGLTAPV

>member
-1 MATFTLSGLLRRI
+1 
-14 RGNYATIPNYLEME
+14 
-28 LRYMDAGERGPKAPT
+28 
-43 LGQGTPG
+43 
-50 YHSHVIYIVMSS
+50 MSS
-62 ITTSIIVTPSR
+62 ITTSAIDTPLR

-81 DLAIV
+81 DLAILALGV
-86 VLVAVGLIASLTFR
+86 VALIASLTFR

-150 LHKVIPLELFETR
+150 LHRVIPLELFETR
-163 RLLGAI
+163 RLLGAV
-169 VGLIGLAV
+169 VGVIGLAV

-223 LTLGLVRLAE
+223 LMLGLVRLAE
-233 EYPQPSPRTIL
+233 EYPEPSPRTIL
-244 IVGLGAGLSIGSRI
+244 IIGLGAGLSIGSRI
-258 LGGLGLIYAL
+258 LGGLALVYAL
-268 VGFVPLLAAE
+268 ISFIPLLLAE
-278 VRNQGAREATR
+278 IHNNGARAAVH
-289 RFIHV
+289 RFVHV
-294 AYVLLP
+294 VYVLLP
-300 SLILGYLIMGLIW
+300 GLILGYLVMGLIW
-313 PWSIMEPGNPFGA
+313 PWSIIEPANPFHA
-326 LNYFSHFFEKPWK
+326 LTYFSHFFEKPWK

-367 VLLGLAI
+367 VLLGLSIAGVI
-374 VGAVGA
+374 GTFVV
-380 LVALTRGDVPARRK
+380 LPRNDVTGPRK
-394 TILLIV
+394 TILLML
-400 TLAATLPLATAMAKR
+400 TLAATLPLAIAMVKR

-436 GTAFAWGMDWLK
+436 GTAFAWGLNWLGD
-448 ENRRHWQPAAVAI
+448 RRRSWQPAAVAL
-461 FAFGLLLPLSEM
+461 FSFGLLLPLGEM

-479 EYTHFNHIAGTVRG
+479 QYTHFNHIAGTVRA
-493 ADDLYM
+493 ADDRYM
-499 LDYWGLAL
+499 LDYWGLAF
-507 KQASDGLREQ
+507 KQASDGLRDE
-517 LAERQEAAPAGRK
+517 LDERQETPPHGRK

-566 EFYCKGLLAPV
+566 EFYCKGLTAPV
-577 MVEIKRDDVVF
+577 LVEIKRDDVVF

>member
-1 MATFTLSGLLRRI
+1 
-14 RGNYATIPNYLEME
+14 
-28 LRYMDAGERGPKAPT
+28 
-43 LGQGTPG
+43 
-50 YHSHVIYIVMSS
+50 MSS
-62 ITTSIIVTPSR
+62 ITTSAIETPSR
-73 RSVERTCD
+73 RSVERTFD
-81 DLAIV
+81 DLALC
-86 VLVAVGLIASLTFR
+86 VLLAVGLIAGLTFR

-116 LLLRM
+116 LLLKM

-169 VGLIGLAV
+169 VGVIGLAV

-192 AALLLLALCPT
+192 VALLLLALCPT

-216 FAVAMVI
+216 FAVAMAV
-223 LTLGLVRLAE
+223 LMLGLVRLAE
-233 EYPQPSPRTIL
+233 EYPQASPRTIL
-244 IVGLGAGLSIGSRI
+244 IIGLGSGLSIGSRI
-258 LGGLGLIYAL
+258 LGGLALVYAL
-268 VGFVPLLAAE
+268 IGFLPLFIEE
-278 VRNQGAREATR
+278 VRKQGARAAIG
-289 RFIHV
+289 RFVHV
-294 AYVLLP
+294 LYTLLP
-300 SLILGYLIMGLIW
+300 GLVLGYLVMGLIW
-313 PWSIMEPGNPFGA
+313 PWSIIELGNPFHA
-326 LNYFSHFFEKPWK
+326 LTYFSHFFEKPWK

-367 VLLGLAI
+367 VLLVLSLAGVVGTFI
-374 VGAVGA
+374 V
-380 LVALTRGDVPARRK
+380 LPRSDVTARRK
-394 TILLIV
+394 TILLML
-400 TLAATLPLATAMAKR
+400 TLAAAMPIAIAIVKR

-436 GTAFAWGMDWLK
+436 GLTFEWIMRWLK
-448 ENRRHWQPAAVAI
+448 DNRRSWQPAVLAV
-461 FAFGLLLPLSEM
+461 FVFGLLLPLGEM

-479 EYTHFNHIAGTVRG
+479 QYTHFNHLAGTVRG
-493 ADDLYM
+493 ADDRFM
-499 LDYWGLAL
+499 LDYWGLAF
-507 KQASDGLREQ
+507 KQASDDLRDQ
-517 LAERQEAAPAGRK
+517 LEEKHEVPPKGRK

-566 EFYCKGLLAPV
+566 EFYCKGLSAPV

-598 ISSLLAIP
+598 ISSLLSIP

>member
-1 MATFTLSGLLRRI
+1 
-14 RGNYATIPNYLEME
+14 
-28 LRYMDAGERGPKAPT
+28 
-43 LGQGTPG
+43 
-50 YHSHVIYIVMSS
+50 MSA
-62 ITTSIIVTPSR
+62 ITTSAIDTPLR
-73 RSVERTCD
+73 RSLERTCD
-81 DLAIV
+81 DLA
-86 VLVAVGLIASLTFR
+86 LVALAAVALIAGITFR

-121 YGSGFKDTGALSFA
+121 YGSGFKDTGALTFA

-169 VGLIGLAV
+169 IGVIGLAV
-177 TWRLGRRVGGPLAGL
+177 TWRLARRIGGPLAGL
-192 AALLLLALCPT
+192 VALLLLALCPT
-203 FYGHMFMNPKDAP
+203 YYGHMFMNPKDAP

-223 LTLGLVRLAE
+223 LMMGLVRLAE
-233 EYPQPSPRTIL
+233 DYPQPSPRTVL

-258 LGGLGLIYAL
+258 LGGLALVYAL
-268 VGFVPLLAAE
+268 IGFIPLLIQE
-278 VRNQGAREATR
+278 VRGEGAREAAH
-289 RFIHV
+289 RFVHV
-294 AYVLLP
+294 VLVLLP
-300 SLILGYLIMGLIW
+300 GLALGYLIMGLIW
-313 PWSIMEPGNPFGA
+313 PWSIMEVGNPFQA
-326 LNYFSHFFEKPWK
+326 LTYFSHFFEKPWK

-367 VLLGLAI
+367 VLL
-374 VGAVGA
+374 A
-380 LVALTRGDVPARRK
+380 LSMAGVIGTFVVLPRNDVTARRK
-394 TILLIV
+394 TILLML
-400 TLAATLPLATAMAKR
+400 TLAATLPIAIAMVKR

-436 GTAFAWGMDWLK
+436 GVAFQWVMRWLK
-448 ENRRHWQPAAVAI
+448 DNRRSWQPAVLAVFI
-461 FAFGLLLPLSEM
+461 FGLLLPLGEM

-479 EYTHFNHIAGTVRG
+479 QYTHFNHIAGTVRG
-493 ADDLYM
+493 ADDRFM
-499 LDYWGLAL
+499 LDYWGLAF
-507 KQASDGLREQ
+507 KQASDELRDQ
-517 LAERQEAAPAGRK
+517 LEENEDAPPKGRK

-566 EFYCKGLLAPV
+566 EFYCKGLTAPV

-598 ISSLLAIP
+598 ISSLLSIP

>member
-1 MATFTLSGLLRRI
+1 MT
-14 RGNYATIPNYLEME
+14 
-28 LRYMDAGERGPKAPT
+28 
-43 LGQGTPG
+43 
-50 YHSHVIYIVMSS
+50 S
-62 ITTSIIVTPSR
+62 ITTSAIDTPVR

-81 DLAIV
+81 ELALV
-86 VLVAVGLIASLTFR
+86 VLGVVALIAAFTFH

-163 RLLGAI
+163 RLVGAV
-169 VGLIGLAV
+169 VGVIGLAV

-223 LTLGLVRLAE
+223 LMMGLVRLAE
-233 EYPQPSPRTIL
+233 EYPKPSPRTVLIL
-244 IVGLGAGLSIGSRI
+244 GLGAGLSIGSRI
-258 LGGLGLIYAL
+258 LGGLALVYAL
-268 VGFVPLLAAE
+268 VGFIPLLIEE
-278 VRNQGAREATR
+278 VRSEGAREALH
-289 RFIHV
+289 RFVHV
-294 AYVLLP
+294 VVVLLP
-300 SLILGYLIMGLIW
+300 GLALGYLIMGLIW
-313 PWSIMEPGNPFGA
+313 PWSIMEVGNPFHA
-326 LNYFSHFFEKPWK
+326 LTYFSHFFEKPWK

-360 FALQLPE
+360 FALQMPE
-367 VLLGLAI
+367 VLLALSLAGV
-374 VGAVGA
+374 VGTFVV
-380 LVALTRGDVPARRK
+380 LPRTDVTARRK
-394 TILLIV
+394 TILLMLM
-400 TLAATLPLATAMAKR
+400 LAATLPIAIAMVKR

-423 HFIFVIPPMTVLA
+423 HFIFVIPPMTILGGVALA
-436 GTAFAWGMDWLK
+436 WVMRWLRD
-448 ENRRHWQPAAVAI
+448 NRRSWQPAVLAI
-461 FAFGLLLPLSEM
+461 FIFGLLLPLGEM

-479 EYTHFNHIAGTVRG
+479 QYTHFNHIAGTVRA
-493 ADDLYM
+493 ADDRFM
-499 LDYWGLAL
+499 LDYWGLAF
-507 KQASDGLREQ
+507 KQASDELREQ
-517 LAERQEAAPAGRK
+517 LEEKEEMPPKGRK

-566 EFYCKGLLAPV
+566 EFYCKGLTAPV

-598 ISSLLAIP
+598 ISSLLSIP

>member
-1 MATFTLSGLLRRI
+1 
-14 RGNYATIPNYLEME
+14 
-28 LRYMDAGERGPKAPT
+28 
-43 LGQGTPG
+43 
-50 YHSHVIYIVMSS
+50 MSS
-62 ITTSIIVTPSR
+62 ITTSAIEAPAR
-73 RSVERTCD
+73 RSVEKTCD
-81 DLAIV
+81 DLAFL
-86 VLVAVGLIASLTFR
+86 VLGVVAVVAGLTFR

-116 LLLRM
+116 LLLRL

-150 LHKVIPLELFETR
+150 LHKVVPLELFETR
-163 RLLGAI
+163 RLLGAV
-169 VGLIGLAV
+169 VGVIGLAV
-177 TWRLGRRVGGPLAGL
+177 TWRLARRVGGPLAGL

-216 FAVAMVI
+216 FAVAMVVLI
-223 LTLGLVRLAE
+223 LGLVRLIE
-233 EYPQPSPRTIL
+233 EYPAPSPRTIL
-244 IVGLGAGLSIGSRI
+244 IVGLGAGLAIGCRV
-258 LGGLGLIYAL
+258 LGGLALIYA
-268 VGFVPLLAAE
+268 VIGFIPLWIEE
-278 VRNQGAREATR
+278 VRKQGAREATH
-289 RFIHV
+289 RFAHV
-294 AYVLLP
+294 VYVLLP
-300 SLILGYLIMGLIW
+300 GLALGYLVMGLIW
-313 PWSIMEPGNPFGA
+313 PWSIMEPGHPLEA
-326 LNYFSHFFEKPWK
+326 VTYFSHFFEKPWK

-367 VLLGLAI
+367 VLLALLTA
-374 VGAVGA
+374 AV
-380 LVALTRGDVPARRK
+380 VATFMSLSRNDVTAKRK
-394 TILLIV
+394 TIMLML
-400 TLAATLPLATAMAKR
+400 TLAATLPLVIAMVKR

-423 HFIFVIPPMTVLA
+423 HFIFVIPPMAVLA
-436 GTAFAWGMDWLK
+436 GVAFARGMDWLG
-448 ENRRHWQPAAVAI
+448 ENRRAWQPAALAV

-479 EYTHFNHIAGTVRG
+479 QYTHFNHIAGTVRT
-493 ADDLYM
+493 ADNLFM

-517 LAERQEAAPAGRK
+517 LAERQEVPPQHRK

-552 GWDSHA
+552 GWDSNA

-566 EFYCKGLLAPV
+566 EFYCKGLAAPV